1 MPLPTQHVEIQSWR
15 GINAHDPPDNMP
27 PDFLADCE
35 NCDFDEAGVI
45 EKRRGA
51 RRVMN
56 LGGRINLIYD
66 FQSQQGFYGATDQ
79 QRTVIVAGGTLYV
92 VAALYSGG
100 SVDASFA
107 TVDALHYATTD
118 NNGICYITTEAGGA
132 PPKMLWLHASTGVWY
147 FISTALNPPLAAPT
161 VSVGGVGELIGEYRF
176 RYTYEDYWGNES
188 NPSDAS
194 APVELGALGTGEYA
208 NVAVVAS
215 TDPSVQF
222 INLYCLPP
230 NSSLYQFAGQHP
242 NTSATLAHWISDAQ
256 VLGSAALEYDHFT
269 APAGKYVTI
278 YNDMLCVAGEP
289 GLPDTVY
296 VSNSRYHRQFA
307 VGTDWA
313 RAVTGDG
320 QGIKGFA
327 GAFNQLMVGKA
338 DSLFIGDGAD
348 NTTFTLRPHNQNYG
362 VLGGPSM
369 TFVNQRLTFFSDDGI
384 YEDDS
389 LVPTELS
396 ILIRNK
402 MRTLNPGNLA
412 TNPPKQYAANNKYY
426 KQTFWSVRRAGGV
439 GPNDTLF
446 VWNYERKVWTIWS
459 GNAATCLG
467 SVQNQDDYEFMYG
480 GDSAGNVFQYTPP
493 NGGSPNS
500 DNIAG
505 TPVAI
510 NAFAETPWLNLP
522 RLKGMDDW
530 ERRRT
535 IPRFIQLYVSGESG
549 GSTIGLTTTYY
560 VDFDMTVQG
569 TFSTT
574 HAANAWPVV
583 LPAPQMIRPW
593 GGPNRLF
600 KWVKFRFSNNEI
612 DCHFKIHKV
621 VFGFKAKPSID

>member
-15 GINAHDPPDNMP
+15 GINAHDPADNMA
-27 PDFLADCE
+27 PDFLADGE
-35 NCDFDEAGVI
+35 NIDFDEAGTI

-51 RRVMN
+51 RRIMN

-66 FQSQQGFYGATDQ
+66 FQCQQGFYNAADQ
-79 QRTVIVAGGTLYV
+79 QRTIIVAGGTLYV

-118 NNGICYITTEAGGA
+118 NNGICYITTEEGGA
-132 PPKMLWLHASTGVWY
+132 APKMLLNISGTWY
-147 FISTALNPPLAAPT
+147 FVSAALMPPAAPPN
-161 VSVGGVGELIGEYRF
+161 VSSGATGSGQNGEYRF
-176 RYTYEDYWGNES
+176 RYTYEDHWGNES
-188 NPSDAS
+188 NPCNPS
-194 APVELGALGTGEYA
+194 APVELADTFA
-208 NVAVVAS
+208 NVTVVAS
-215 TDPSVQF
+215 TDPTVGY

-230 NSSLYQFAGQHP
+230 NSSLFQFAKQVP
-242 NTSATLAHWISDAQ
+242 NISATLIHDVTDAA

-269 APAGKYVTI
+269 APAAKYCTI

-289 GLPDTVY
+289 GLPDIVY

-426 KQTFWSVRRAGGV
+426 KQTFWSVRRAPGV

-446 VWNYERKVWTIWS
+446 VWNYERKAWTVWS

-467 SVQNQDDYEFMYG
+467 AVQNYDDYEFMYG
-480 GDSAGNVFQYTPP
+480 GDNAGNIFQYMPP

-500 DNIAG
+500 DNING

-522 RLKGMDDW
+522 KLKGVDQW

-535 IPRFIQLYVSGESG
+535 IPRFIQLYVSGESSG
-549 GSTIGLTTTYY
+549 PTISLTTTYY

-569 TFSTT
+569 TFTTT

-600 KWVKFRFSNNEI
+600 KWCKFRFVNNSG
-612 DCHFKIHKV
+612 DQHFKIHKV